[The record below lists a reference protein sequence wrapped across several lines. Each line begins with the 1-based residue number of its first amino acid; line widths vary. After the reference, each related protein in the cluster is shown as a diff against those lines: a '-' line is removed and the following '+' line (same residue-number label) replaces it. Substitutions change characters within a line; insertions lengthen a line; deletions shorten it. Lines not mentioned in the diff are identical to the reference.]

1 MAKQD
6 FQFEAALKPD
16 EAAEYLRSIAAG
28 LENRRL
34 SITVGEEAVN
44 LDVPPSVEFRLTGKF
59 RAGEQRIRVQFVLR
73 DEPAVGATELNI
85 E

>member
-6 FQFEAALKPD
+6 FQFEALLKPE
-16 EAAEYLRSIAAG
+16 EAAEYLRSLACG

-34 SITVGEEAVN
+34 SISVDNEAVE
-44 LDVPPSVEFRLTGKF
+44 LDVPPGVEFRLTGKL
-59 RAGEQRIRVQFVLR
+59 REGEQRIRVQFTLR
-73 DEPAVGATELNI
+73 DEPNAGATELNI